1 MPSFADV
8 TIVNSYITPTY
19 RLTYDQLPEM
29 LAMAGEEEPELLLLA
44 DVAEGRRRWR
54 LGQVGAVLMGC
65 ITQGLGLKEESFHSN
80 KRDTKM
86 SHVSVLAAVC
96 FVTHPF
102 SLASPPL
109 PFTRAP

>member
-29 LAMAGEEEPELLLLA
+29 LAMAGEEEPELLLRA

-54 LGQVGAVLMGC
+54 LGQVGAVL
-65 ITQGLGLKEESFHSN
+65 I
-80 KRDTKM
+80 
-86 SHVSVLAAVC
+86 
-96 FVTHPF
+96 
-102 SLASPPL
+102 
-109 PFTRAP
+109 